1 MYWCWWVSII
11 VECESFDF
19 LKWVFKA
26 WVGFQ
31 MRTAYKHTQTHLF
44 LTHFE
49 MGDTLHFRFI
59 GLEFIWNEI
68 LWVSQSVIF
77 TLKPFVWVSFFL
89 LLFSLC
95 RKIYHFYSRILCVM
109 TKKKPNRGFMFF
121 FLHSNFWFFQFAI
134 FCVEVSRFFEVSLSV
149 SLSLSH
155 LHIMR

>member
-1 MYWCWWVSII
+1 MGGFSNAHSIQTYTNTFVFNAFWDGRHIAFSIYWAWIH
-11 VECESFDF
+11 
-19 LKWVFKA
+19 LKWNF
-26 WVGFQ
+26 
-31 MRTAYKHTQTHLF
+31 
-44 LTHFE
+44 
-49 MGDTLHFRFI
+49 MGISKCNIYIETVCLS
-59 GLEFIWNEI
+59 E
-68 LWVSQSVIF
+68 
-77 TLKPFVWVSFFL
+77 FFL